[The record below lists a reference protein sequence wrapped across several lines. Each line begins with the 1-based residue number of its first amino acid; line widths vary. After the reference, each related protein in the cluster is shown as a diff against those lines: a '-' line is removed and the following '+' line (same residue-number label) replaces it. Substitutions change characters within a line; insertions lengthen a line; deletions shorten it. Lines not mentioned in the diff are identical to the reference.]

1 MNCYFQK
8 LDFNSIPEIFEI
20 LITCSRQ
27 SWAGLTDQYIRLL
40 DFKLYLKVLFHH
52 WKRRREN
59 IGMTFSPDILKP
71 EIYSIIVLQSINWLE
86 LLFWIKKI
94 MNEICNK
101 MYQLINFLK
110 LFVQLGRRGRLVG
123 KIGRLQ

>member
-1 MNCYFQK
+1 
-8 LDFNSIPEIFEI
+8 
-20 LITCSRQ
+20 
-27 SWAGLTDQYIRLL
+27 
-40 DFKLYLKVLFHH
+40 
-52 WKRRREN
+52 
-59 IGMTFSPDILKP
+59 MTFSPDILKP